1 MVFTY
6 YVINIQKTEESTM
19 QSIFSYTSKSE
30 ALSVYHS
37 TLASNYVSDTLRSF
51 CVMVINE
58 HGGTEIKEYYER
70 PYEVVDD
77 E

>member
-1 MVFTY
+1 MIFTY
-6 YVINIQKTEESTM
+6 FVINIQKTEETTA

-37 TLASNYVSDTLRSF
+37 TLASNYVSDSLRSF
-51 CVMVINE
+51 CVMLINE
-58 HGGTEIKEYYER
+58 QGGTEIKEYYER
-70 PYEVVDD
+70 PYEVPN